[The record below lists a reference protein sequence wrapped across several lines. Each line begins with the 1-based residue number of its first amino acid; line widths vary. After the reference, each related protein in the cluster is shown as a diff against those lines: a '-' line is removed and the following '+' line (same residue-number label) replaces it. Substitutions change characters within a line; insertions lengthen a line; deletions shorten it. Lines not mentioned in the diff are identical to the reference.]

1 MTIKIKVRK
10 KVQSFEIKSKNISL
24 QSKLNFLINAFFIV
38 SMKIY
43 IFNKKYYLKKNLS
56 WYQKKVLK
64 NIKIISQYYTCNWK
78 QRKLINVIKPC
89 QNISKMKET

>member
-38 SMKIY
+38 SMKIFFFL
-43 IFNKKYYLKKNLS
+43 IRSTILKKI
-56 WYQKKVLK
+56 YHD
-64 NIKIISQYYTCNWK
+64 IK
-78 QRKLINVIKPC
+78 RKY
-89 QNISKMKET
+89 

>member
-1 MTIKIKVRK
+1 MTVKIKVRK

-56 WYQKKVLK
+56 
-64 NIKIISQYYTCNWK
+64 
-78 QRKLINVIKPC
+78 
-89 QNISKMKET
+89 